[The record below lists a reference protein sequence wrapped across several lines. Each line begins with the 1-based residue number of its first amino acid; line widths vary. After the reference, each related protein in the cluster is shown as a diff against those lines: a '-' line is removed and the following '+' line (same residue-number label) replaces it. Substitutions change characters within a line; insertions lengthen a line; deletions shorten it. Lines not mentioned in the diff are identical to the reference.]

1 VRAPWRMLLHGAA
14 WHSVKRRWLIMPQSD
29 LRMGILEMLRL
40 TRAAEQELVAGLGAE
55 ERAATG
61 TPEQWSAKDVI
72 AHVTAWRLR
81 QAERLRAALEG
92 VEPPPLGTDD
102 EENAEIFATYSERS
116 WREVEG
122 DADRSVAELADLL
135 PAFSDA
141 DLTDGQ
147 RYAWTGGRPLLL
159 TVVGNGAA
167 HPATHLEGYYR
178 TRGQPERAIH
188 AQAMLVEVARGEHL
202 PDQLLANA
210 VYNLAC
216 AHALNGNAT
225 SAMTSL
231 SEALRIHPD
240 LATLARD
247 DPDFAS
253 IRALPAFQSV
263 AGS

>member
-1 VRAPWRMLLHGAA
+1 MA
-14 WHSVKRRWLIMPQSD
+14 QSD
-29 LRMGILEMLRL
+29 LRMGILELVRL
-40 TRAAEQELVAGLGAE
+40 TRAAEQELVADLSAE

-61 TPEQWSAKDVI
+61 TPEQWSAKDMI

-116 WREVEG
+116 WREVED
-122 DADRSVAELADLL
+122 DAERSVAELADLL

-147 RYAWTGGRPLLL
+147 RYAWTEGRPLLL

-167 HPATHLEGYYR
+167 HPATHLEWYYR
-178 TRGQPERAIH
+178 ARDQPERAIH
-188 AQAMLVEVARGEHL
+188 AQAMLVEVARGARL
-202 PDQLLANA
+202 PDQVLANA
-210 VYNLAC
+210 IYNLAC
-216 AHALNGNAT
+216 AYALNGDAAAAVTNV
-225 SAMTSL
+225 
-231 SEALRIHPD
+231 SEALRIHPN
-240 LATLARD
+240 LALLARD

-253 IRALPAFQSV
+253 IRALPAFQAV